1 MKFIDYSIKNTIV
14 VRFMVILLVIGGLFS
29 YMKLGKLEDP
39 EFKIKEALVVTL
51 YPNADAHSVEL
62 QVTTKIEE
70 ALQKI
75 PNIEFLQST
84 SKPGYS
90 QVKIKLKESVPSKD
104 LEQYWDKLRK
114 KINDSR
120 INLPIGALPPVV
132 LDDYGAVLWNIFGS
146 YK

>member
-29 YMKLGKLEDP
+29 YMKLGKLEDL

-84 SKPGYS
+84 SKPGGG
-90 QVKIKLKESVPSKD
+90 
-104 LEQYWDKLRK
+104 R
-114 KINDSR
+114 
-120 INLPIGALPPVV
+120 
-132 LDDYGAVLWNIFGS
+132 
-146 YK
+146 